1 MNKQQVLR
9 QVRNLSR
16 AQCKQLEVE
25 EPFEGEATVE
35 AVMAWLGDSLL
46 YGADGTELDLPAIFA
61 AADPAALSLHS
72 GYPADDESGA
82 DEMVATEEVMPI
94 NVPAV
99 EEAMELQADTQA
111 SIRRGV
117 RDAVRKNLGRSGLP
131 ATRSIAT
138 DRLGKKSK
146 HFDSKEDQFV
156 AGQWI
161 GAKIMNIPS
170 AKKWWNAN
178 GSSYGQK
185 QQVED
190 PNSAGGFLVPD
201 PLEAAIL
208 DVREEYGTCRKLART
223 FPMTADSLNIP
234 SLTTGATVE
243 YPAEAA
249 AIVISD
255 AVWANVSLV
264 AVKRACLMKW
274 SNELGADALFS
285 LADTLAD
292 YIGRALG
299 IREDTEWIQGDGTAA
314 FGSVTGLGN
323 LAGRLSVDGAGGT
336 WADLILDDFA
346 NVVGTLPDKHHAGAS
361 WVMSRQFFGQ
371 AVLRVIADA
380 GGNTIDSLGQ
390 GSSGAQLLGYPVNFS
405 DQAPIATAL
414 NIECAYFGNWQD
426 ATVFGDRSGVE
437 IATSEHVD
445 FANDLINI
453 RGISRY
459 DINNHDN
466 QAYVCL
472 STT

>member
-1 MNKQQVLR
+1 MMNKQQVLR

-46 YGADGTELDLPAIFA
+46 YGADGTELDLPAIF
-61 AADPAALSLHS
+61 
-72 GYPADDESGA
+72 
-82 DEMVATEEVMPI
+82 VMPI

-201 PLEAAIL
+201 PLVRTHCSRLLIL
-208 DVREEYGTCRKLART
+208 LLIILAERWGFART
-223 FPMTADSLNIP
+223 QN
-234 SLTTGATVE
+234 GYKATE
-243 YPAEAA
+243 QLH
-249 AIVISD
+249 S
-255 AVWANVSLV
+255 V
-264 AVKRACLMKW
+264 A
-274 SNELGADALFS
+274 
-285 LADTLAD
+285 
-292 YIGRALG
+292 
-299 IREDTEWIQGDGTAA
+299 
-314 FGSVTGLGN
+314 
-323 LAGRLSVDGAGGT
+323 
-336 WADLILDDFA
+336 
-346 NVVGTLPDKHHAGAS
+346 
-361 WVMSRQFFGQ
+361 
-371 AVLRVIADA
+371 
-380 GGNTIDSLGQ
+380 
-390 GSSGAQLLGYPVNFS
+390 
-405 DQAPIATAL
+405 
-414 NIECAYFGNWQD
+414 
-426 ATVFGDRSGVE
+426 
-437 IATSEHVD
+437 
-445 FANDLINI
+445 
-453 RGISRY
+453 
-459 DINNHDN
+459 
-466 QAYVCL
+466 
-472 STT
+472 